1 MQGKEFETLDL
12 ILCRYNNPDYVL
24 NLDFE
29 EGLEIIRTANDKIA
43 EERIYQQWLMDYLMM
58 DKDSFISFEDYKNK
72 FKIGNKNINKTKKS
86 KDEIIARAMKI
97 KEKNLEGKM
106 QTITSEQGKE
116 VKK

>member
-29 EGLEIIRTANDKIA
+29 EGLEIIKTAYDKQA
-43 EERIYQQWLMDYLMM
+43 ETRLYSQWLMDYLMM
-58 DKDSFISFEDYKNK
+58 DKDTFISFEDYKNK

-86 KDEIIARAMKI
+86 KDEIIAMAMKVR
-97 KEKNLEGKM
+97 ERDKNCSM
-106 QTITSEQGKE
+106 QKLPQGKE
-116 VKK
+116 VNK